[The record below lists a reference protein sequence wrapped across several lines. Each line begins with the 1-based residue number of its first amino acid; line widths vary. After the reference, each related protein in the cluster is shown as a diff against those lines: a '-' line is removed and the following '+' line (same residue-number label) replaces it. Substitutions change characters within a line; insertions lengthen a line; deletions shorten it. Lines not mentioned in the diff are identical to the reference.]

1 MWFLNKKDRKEVKK
15 DIPSIKGLS
24 IRRYNSRTFTASIE
38 DKSVYKNPYK
48 LLKECKDKNVVL
60 PLQAQQKIMYYI
72 LKELK
77 NN

>member
-1 MWFLNKKDRKEVKK
+1 MWFFKKKDKK
-15 DIPSIKGLS
+15 DIPNIKGLS
-24 IRRYNSRTFTASIE
+24 IRRYNSITFIASIE

-48 LLKECKDKNVVL
+48 LLKKCKDKNVVL